1 MHSVPCLGT
10 VVDAARL
17 VLEGLVLLR
26 LEGKAGRSST
36 IVRLFAILVPS
47 GCLKAGSLMAMPWL
61 AERAGLAGRAVK
73 VLVPIVTQG
82 RLEHLALLGIM
93 ACSSTNPAQRRSRK
107 DGGCMLTWLTSSQLL
122 RIDKR
127 LTEAVDVGEMGMPM

>member
-1 MHSVPCLGT
+1 MHSVPCVGT

-17 VLEGLVLLR
+17 VLKGFVLLR

-36 IVRLFAILVPS
+36 IVRLFAILVPT

-61 AERAGLAGRAVK
+61 ARKAGLAGRAGPGRAMK
-73 VLVPIVTQG
+73 VLVPVVTQG

-93 ACSSTNPAQRRSRK
+93 ACPTTNPAERRSRK
-107 DGGCMLTWLTSSQLL
+107 DRG
-122 RIDKR
+122 
-127 LTEAVDVGEMGMPM
+127 

>member
-1 MHSVPCLGT
+1 MHSVPCVGT

-17 VLEGLVLLR
+17 VLKGFVLLR

-36 IVRLFAILVPS
+36 IVRLFAILVPT

-61 AERAGLAGRAVK
+61 AGRAGLAGRAVK
-73 VLVPIVTQG
+73 VLVPVVMQG

-93 ACSSTNPAQRRSRK
+93 ACPTTNPAEGCSRK
-107 DGGCMLTWLTSSQLL
+107 DRG
-122 RIDKR
+122 
-127 LTEAVDVGEMGMPM
+127 